1 MSRWKVQ
8 DVMTTDVASIPENA
22 SFRKIVD
29 LIEERRVGGL
39 PVVDGNGRVV
49 GVVSEADLLAKV
61 EYSGSGERHALFE
74 SQHRRAALDKAAG
87 TAAYEVMTTPAITV
101 LPATPIAVAARLMD
115 SAGVKRL
122 PVVDEQ
128 GALVGIVTG
137 EDLLKV
143 FQRTDAEIAADVRAD
158 FGQVFG
164 TALSAVTVNV
174 ADGVVVLTGELD
186 RRSLVP
192 VTVHLAERVD
202 GVVEVVN
209 RLTYRYD
216 DEPVVVN
223 IP

>member
-164 TALSAVTVNV
+164 T
-174 ADGVVVLTGELD
+174 
-186 RRSLVP
+186 
-192 VTVHLAERVD
+192 
-202 GVVEVVN
+202 
-209 RLTYRYD
+209 
-216 DEPVVVN
+216 
-223 IP
+223 